1 MYSTVT
7 RFKMDI
13 KGKMKAAIAYG
24 PSDIKIEYVDTPSLN
39 DDDALIKVKAIGV
52 CPSDVRV
59 YKGIYKKKYYEY
71 GPDSYGLSGHEW
83 SGEVAQVGNSVK
95 QFAVGDRVAPEILV
109 PCHTCWACRRGA
121 VNLCPNK
128 KVLNRGYAEYVKVP
142 SKFLFPLPS
151 KVSYEAA
158 AFVEPIATVLR
169 ANEKISPRPGD
180 TVLVIGAG
188 PMGLLHLQ
196 VSKLSGA
203 TVVVSEVVAG
213 RLKVAEK
220 LGANAVINPAKED
233 LQNRIKELTD
243 GHGADHIIVST
254 GNTEAIKSAFTA
266 VSSTGTILLFG
277 GTYPPSTVPVDPNLI
292 HYNEIRVIG
301 SFAHRTVN
309 VEKALKILSDNAI
322 RAEELISNTFRLDQL
337 KEAFELVDSG
347 RSLKVNV
354 KP

>member
-1 MYSTVT
+1 MA
-7 RFKMDI
+7 I
-13 KGKMKAAIAYG
+13 KVKMKAAVAYG
-24 PSDIKIEYVDTPSLN
+24 PSDIKIEYVDTPSLE
-39 DDDALIKVKAIGV
+39 DDDVLVKVKAIGV

-59 YKGIYKKKYYEY
+59 YKGVYKRKYYEY
-71 GPDSYGLSGHEW
+71 GSDSYGLSGHEW
-83 SGEVAQVGNSVK
+83 SGEVAEVGDSVK
-95 QFAVGDRVAPEILV
+95 QFAIGDRVAPEILV
-109 PCHTCWACRRGA
+109 PCHTCRACRRGV

-142 SKFLFPLPS
+142 SEFLFLLPP

-180 TVLVIGAG
+180 IVLVIGAG

-203 TVVVSEVVAG
+203 TVAVSEVVAS
-213 RLKVAEK
+213 RLKMAKK
-220 LGANAVINPAKED
+220 LDADAIINPAKED
-233 LQNRIKELTD
+233 LQKRIKELTN
-243 GHGADHIIVST
+243 GYGADHIVVST
-254 GNTEAIKSAFTA
+254 GDTKAIESAFTA
-266 VSSTGTILLFG
+266 VNSTGTILLFG

-322 RAEELISNTFRLDQL
+322 RTEELISNTFRLDQL